1 MIRRPPRSTRTDTLF
16 PYTTLFR
23 SQVDGRRYDAPRTP
37 GRIAFPEATYVAG
50 LGDNPEYHQDK
61 VRIDYESMVTH
72 DTVYD
77 YDVASGT
84 LEALKVQEIPSGY
97 DASQYLTER
106 VRLPSP
112 SGQQMIPAPH
122 RKSDGGGK

>member
-61 VRIDYESMVTH
+61 VRIDYESMVTP

-84 LEALKVQEIPSGY
+84 LEALKVKEIPSGY
-97 DASQYLTER
+97 ADSQYITER
-106 VRLPSP
+106 VSFPSRDW
-112 SGQQMIPAPH
+112 QTKIPA
-122 RKSDGGGK
+122 SLV